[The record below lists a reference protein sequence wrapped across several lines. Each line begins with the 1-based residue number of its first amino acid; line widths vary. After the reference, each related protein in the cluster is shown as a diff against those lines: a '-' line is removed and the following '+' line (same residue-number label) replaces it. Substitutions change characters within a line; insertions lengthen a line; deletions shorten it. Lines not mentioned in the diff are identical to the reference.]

1 MGRNDM
7 AQVPSIRLNNG
18 VEIPQLGFGVFQVP
32 PDEVI
37 EPVTTAIRA
46 GYRLLDTAAAYQ
58 NEEGVGKAIADAG
71 VPREELFITT
81 KLWNA
86 DQGYDNALRAFDA
99 SLQKLGIDQVDLYL
113 IHWPLPKRDRYVE
126 TWKALEKIYADGRAR
141 AIGVSN
147 FTERHLNRLLDETD
161 VVPAVNQVELHPRL
175 PQEELRAFHARHGI
189 ATEAW
194 SPIGQGK
201 GLLDDPVIGAIAERV
216 GKSPAQVVLRWHV
229 QLGNLVIPKSVTP
242 SRIREN
248 IDVFDFEL
256 SAADLGALTALG
268 SGDRVGPD
276 PEEFDVA

>member
-1 MGRNDM
+1 M

-18 VEIPQLGFGVFQVP
+18 IEIPQLGFGVFQVP

-256 SAADLGALTALG
+256 SAADLGELTALG